1 MISPLNLTDLSVNDP
16 ALSSPMTFNE
26 SSDGR

>member
-1 MISPLNLTDLSVNDP
+1 MSPLNKDDLSVNDP
-16 ALSSPMTFNE
+16 ALSLPMTYDE

>member
-1 MISPLNLTDLSVNDP
+1 MSPLNKNDPSVNDP
-16 ALSSPMTFNE
+16 ALSLPMTYDE

>member
-1 MISPLNLTDLSVNDP
+1 MMSPLNKNSLSVNDP
-16 ALSSPMTFNE
+16 ALSLPMTYDE